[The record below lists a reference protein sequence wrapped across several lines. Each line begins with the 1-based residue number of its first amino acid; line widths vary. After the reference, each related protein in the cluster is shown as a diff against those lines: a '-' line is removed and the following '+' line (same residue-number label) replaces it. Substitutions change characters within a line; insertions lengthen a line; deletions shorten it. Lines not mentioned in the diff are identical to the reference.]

1 MHPSVKAV
9 FSLPPDEQKTIR
21 KAADAFA
28 QKEGLQNAE
37 EAVALAVERH
47 CTATDQTVVN
57 FLTGTMARSEVGK
70 AIGHA
75 LRDELFPRSNAELGL
90 RWD

>member
-9 FSLPPDEQKTIR
+9 FALPPDEQKTIR
-21 KAADAFA
+21 KAADVFA

-37 EAVALAVERH
+37 EAVELAVERH
-47 CTATDQTVVN
+47 CAANNRTIDD
-57 FLTGTMARSEVGK
+57 FLTVTTLRGEVGK

-75 LRDELFPRSNAELGL
+75 LRDEIFPRSNEALGL

>member
-9 FSLPPDEQKTIR
+9 FALPADEQKTIR

-28 QKEGLQNAE
+28 QKEGLQTAE

-47 CTATDQTVVN
+47 CTASNQTIDD
-57 FLTGTMARSEVGK
+57 FLAVTALRHEVGK

-75 LRDELFPRSNAELGL
+75 LRDELFPRSNEVLGL

>member
-9 FSLPPDEQKTIR
+9 FALPSEEQKTIR
-21 KAADAFA
+21 KAADALA
-28 QKEGLQNAE
+28 QKEGLHTAE

-47 CTATDQTVVN
+47 CTAHNQTVTD
-57 FLTGTMARSEVGK
+57 FLATTSARSEVGK

-75 LRDELFPRSNAELGL
+75 LRDELFPRSNEALGL